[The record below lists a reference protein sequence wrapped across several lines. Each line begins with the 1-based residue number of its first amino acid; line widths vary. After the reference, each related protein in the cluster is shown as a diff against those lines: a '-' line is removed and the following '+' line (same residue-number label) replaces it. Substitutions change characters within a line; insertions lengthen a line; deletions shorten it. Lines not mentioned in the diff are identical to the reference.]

1 MADYPGSIKSFT
13 DQTARVSE
21 INAADV
27 NVAYDE
33 IEAIETELG
42 IYAKDTRSASYI
54 IFKIG
59 STYYAKACF
68 SGGTNY
74 SGTVAATVINNAIA
88 ALTSGGKIFFKNAT
102 YPLTVA
108 LTLGSKKISSHQKS
122 ERR

>member
-13 DQTARVSE
+13 DQTAQVSE

-33 IEAIETELG
+33 IEAIEAELG

-54 IFKIG
+54 IFKVG

-74 SGTVAATVINNAIA
+74 SGTVAATVINNALG
-88 ALTSGGKIFFKNAT
+88 ALTAGRTWKERVVLKGTFSLTASLLLPT
-102 YPLTVA
+102 YC
-108 LTLGSKKISSHQKS
+108 
-122 ERR
+122 